1 MLYSISLTQSLIHGL
16 HSLPTFSTEAA
27 GFLYTLFL
35 FMKSDVT
42 TTIVPAVRTLQS
54 LTQGSLADNEHSQV
68 ALGVSLVGI
77 PTASAFLEG
86 LLWLAL
92 HLLAF
97 DIIGL
102 DEDRLSKPHRPI
114 AAGRISLQAAQ
125 ILHLLFSCSSLLLSA
140 RYGLL
145 PHSAVYLACAA
156 AYNDGNLARFWAS
169 KSAMIGI
176 GLGICCWGTVV
187 CFNQGRPLAPA
198 AIHAL
203 VIVALLLAT
212 TVHAQDF
219 RDVAGDAAIGRT
231 TLPMVLPPSF
241 ARSSLAVLLVSW
253 STTLVHFWELPAG
266 VAGLLYALAGTTAL
280 LFIRGGTE
288 KADQDACWWYN
299 MWFTACLSLPVFQRL
314 QQDLEHKL

>member
-1 MLYSISLTQSLIHGL
+1 MFYSTSLTQFLIHGL

-42 TTIVPAVRTLQS
+42 TTIVPA
-54 LTQGSLADNEHSQV
+54 V

-145 PHSAVYLACAA
+145 PHSAIYLACAA

-187 CFNQGRPLAPA
+187 CFNQGRPLAPV

-299 MWFTACLSLPVFQRL
+299 VSVHIQEDMASRLCFLSDVVYSLLEFTCIPATTARS
-314 QQDLEHKL
+314 

>member
-1 MLYSISLTQSLIHGL
+1 MLYTTPLMQSLIHGL

-42 TTIVPAVRTLQS
+42 TTILPA
-54 LTQGSLADNEHSQV
+54 V
-68 ALGVSLVGI
+68 ALGISLVGI
-77 PTASAFLEG
+77 PSVGAFLEG

-97 DIIGL
+97 DTRNQIIGL

-187 CFNQGRPLAPA
+187 CFNQGRPLAPV

-253 STTLVHFWELPAG
+253 STTLVHFWELSAG
-266 VAGLLYALAGTTAL
+266 VAGLLYALAGTTAVF
-280 LFIRGGTE
+280 FIRGGTE

-299 MWFTACLSLPVFQRL
+299 
-314 QQDLEHKL
+314 

>member
-97 DIIGL
+97 DVSVFGL
-102 DEDRLSKPHRPI
+102 YLSEILTI
-114 AAGRISLQAAQ
+114 ARQT
-125 ILHLLFSCSSLLLSA
+125 
-140 RYGLL
+140 R
-145 PHSAVYLACAA
+145 
-156 AYNDGNLARFWAS
+156 
-169 KSAMIGI
+169 
-176 GLGICCWGTVV
+176 
-187 CFNQGRPLAPA
+187 NQ
-198 AIHAL
+198 
-203 VIVALLLAT
+203 
-212 TVHAQDF
+212 
-219 RDVAGDAAIGRT
+219 
-231 TLPMVLPPSF
+231 VLY
-241 ARSSLAVLLVSW
+241 
-253 STTLVHFWELPAG
+253 LPASSFG
-266 VAGLLYALAGTTAL
+266 RL
-280 LFIRGGTE
+280 
-288 KADQDACWWYN
+288 KAP
-299 MWFTACLSLPVFQRL
+299 F
-314 QQDLEHKL
+314 

>member
-1 MLYSISLTQSLIHGL
+1 MLASPFSQPLSHGIRTVL
-16 HSLPTFSTEAA
+16 SASASVANFV
-27 GFLYTLFL
+27 YTVFL

-42 TTIVPAVRTLQS
+42 TTILPAVRPQI
-54 LTQGSLADNEHSQV
+54 

-77 PTASAFLEG
+77 PTVSAFFGG

-114 AAGRISLQAAQ
+114 AAGRISLHAAQ
-125 ILHLLFSCSSLLLSA
+125 LLHLLFSAASLALSA
-140 RYGLL
+140 RHGLL

-156 AYNDGNLARFWAS
+156 AYNDGHLARFWAS

-187 CFNQGRPLAPA
+187 CFNQDGPLAPA
-198 AIHAL
+198 SISAL

-231 TLPMVLPPSF
+231 TLPMILPPSL
-241 ARSSLAVLLVSW
+241 ARSTLAALLAAW
-253 STTLVHFWELPAG
+253 STVLVQFWALPAAI
-266 VAGLLYALAGTTAL
+266 AGLLYALAGVTAL
-280 LFIRGGTE
+280 LFVRGGTE
-288 KADQDACWWYN
+288 KADHDACWWYN

-314 QQDLEHKL
+314 QQELEAGA